1 MKSSDALAYLAWLKE
16 QIESV
21 KEDCKENKG
30 FPNSYGAGY
39 DNGVLRGL
47 LDAYEYFSGEQYVG

>member
-1 MKSSDALAYLAWLKE
+1 MTIPADEYIHWLVT
-16 QIESV
+16 QIEFA

-39 DNGVLRGL
+39 DSGVLRGFT
-47 LDAYEYFSGEQYVG
+47 DALEYFVEKKDE

>member
-1 MKSSDALAYLAWLKE
+1 MVWLKE

-39 DNGVLRGL
+39 DSGVLRGL
-47 LDAYEYFSGEQYVG
+47 LDAYEYFAGEAYE